1 MADRVASLVGSTFW
15 PPVNGLKV
23 LQRGDGDG
31 REREREM
38 GSIGGQRVCS
48 CVSKTS
54 SSQNHLAQS
63 APRCT

>member
-31 REREREM
+31 RERERDGVDW
-38 GSIGGQRVCS
+38 GSEGVQLC
-48 CVSKTS
+48 
-54 SSQNHLAQS
+54 
-63 APRCT
+63 

>member
-31 REREREM
+31 REM